1 MEDRK
6 ALNITMF
13 IVGAVICG
21 VVTFGLSFVLEMYAL
36 IVGVAVTIL
45 FFIAYY
51 ATEILKKLDKIKM
64 GMKELKEAEK
74 AEEIENEQKNV

>member
-51 ATEILKKLDKIKM
+51 ATEILKKLDKIEM

>member
-21 VVTFGLSFVLEMYAL
+21 IVTFALSFFLEMYARSTSCSHFHRDL
-36 IVGVAVTIL
+36 R
-45 FFIAYY
+45 
-51 ATEILKKLDKIKM
+51 
-64 GMKELKEAEK
+64 
-74 AEEIENEQKNV
+74 

>member
-1 MEDRK
+1 MEDRR

-21 VVTFGLSFVLEMYAL
+21 VVTFALSFILELYAL
-36 IVGVAVTIL
+36 IVGVGVTIL

-51 ATEILKKLDKIKM
+51 STEILKKLDRIE
-64 GMKELKEAEK
+64 KEYKAFKETEQN
-74 AEEIENEQKNV
+74 EEIEK

>member
-51 ATEILKKLDKIKM
+51 ATEILKKLDKIEM
-64 GMKELKEAEK
+64 GMKELKEAKK

>member
-21 VVTFGLSFVLEMYAL
+21 IVTFALSFFLEIYAL
-36 IVGVAVTIL
+36 IVGVGVTIL

-51 ATEILKKLDKIKM
+51 ATEILKKLDNIEKEI
-64 GMKELKEAEK
+64 KELKDKSK
-74 AEEIENEQKNV
+74 AEELEK

>member
-21 VVTFGLSFVLEMYAL
+21 VVTFGLNFVLEMYAL

-51 ATEILKKLDKIKM
+51 ATEILKKLDKIEM